1 MQGKVA
7 QILLYCVTV
16 MSLSLTRL
24 QIIFLDINVF
34 DKTTDFLLKKIKK

>member
-16 MSLSLTRL
+16 MSFSLTGL
-24 QIIFLDINVF
+24 QIIFLEINVF